1 MSEGSSA
8 KEISLGYG
16 FGEVALKVNG
26 ATVEVHADGSI
37 AAHTAGDVD
46 AWTNG
51 SVRVHAPAND
61 TAKIKTTP
69 EIGDEMED
77 GTIYAGI
84 SPYTGN
90 PMYATPANAPLTYT
104 FNQAQ
109 EYAEKLDAHG
119 HKDWRAPSKGELN
132 VLWENRN
139 KGKLAGTFNETGSD
153 PAGWY
158 WSSSP
163 YGNYFGWA
171 QRFSDGYQN
180 DVFRYGGSSLRLVR

>member
-69 EIGDEMED
+69 EIGDEMAD
-77 GTIYAGI
+77 GTILAGYYEGKPLYARPKDESG
-84 SPYTGN
+84 
-90 PMYATPANAPLTYT
+90 TYT
-104 FNQAQ
+104 FNTAAKQA
-109 EYAEKLDAHG
+109 
-119 HKDWRAPSKGELN
+119 KDVGGGFHVPSKGELN
-132 VLWENRN
+132 VLWENRD
-139 KGKLAGTFNETGSD
+139 KGKLAGTFNETGSY

-163 YGNYFGWA
+163 YYLISGWA
-171 QRFSDGYQN
+171 QRFSDGLQDSN
-180 DVFRYGGSSLRLVR
+180 FRHDVSSLRLVR